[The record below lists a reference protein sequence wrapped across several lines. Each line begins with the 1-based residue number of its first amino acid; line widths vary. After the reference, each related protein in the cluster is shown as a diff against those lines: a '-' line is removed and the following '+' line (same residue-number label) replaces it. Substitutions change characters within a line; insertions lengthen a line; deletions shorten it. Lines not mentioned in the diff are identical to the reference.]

1 MKDNMTEYEK
11 YTAQNRLAWDE
22 IAEIRQ
28 KKWQSAEFFATGG
41 CLLSNRILAAAGDVR
56 GSKLCHLQCAT
67 GEDTL
72 SWTNKGAIATGVD
85 ISPKQI
91 ELAEKKAEA
100 AGLSVRFV
108 ASDIY
113 GLPQDLLAESFD
125 IVFTGGGSVV
135 WLPDLKRWAQTIAR
149 LLKPSG
155 RLILDEE
162 HPLAG
167 CIEIEGG
174 NIKIVDDYFGR
185 KPAVYTGWSHFSGA
199 EDTVEKKYEF
209 SWPLG
214 DIVTSLAQAGLRI
227 ELLEETPS
235 QAEWRFGDKLP
246 EVARIPGAYLLV
258 ATKDRTTEH
267 DAEGDAEDRAP

>member
-1 MKDNMTEYEK
+1 MEDNMTNFEK
-11 YTAQNRLAWDE
+11 YTAQNRIAWDE

-28 KKWQSAEFFATGG
+28 KRMHAAEFFAAGG
-41 CLLSNRILAAAGDVR
+41 CLLSDRILAAAGDIR
-56 GSKLCHLQCAT
+56 GSRLCHLQCAT

-72 SWTNKGAIATGVD
+72 SWANKGAIAAGID
-85 ISPKQI
+85 ISPRQI
-91 ELAEKKAEA
+91 KLAKKKAEA
-100 AGLSVRFV
+100 AGMSVRFIT
-108 ASDIY
+108 SDIY
-113 GLPQDLLAESFD
+113 SLPQALFDESFD

-185 KPAVYTGWSHFSGA
+185 KPSASTGWFHFSGA
-199 EDTVEKKYEF
+199 ENAVEKKYEF

-214 DIVTSLAQAGLRI
+214 DIVTSLARAGLRI
-227 ELLEETPS
+227 EMLEETPS
-235 QAEWRFGDKLP
+235 KAEWRFGDELR
-246 EVARIPGAYLLV
+246 EVARLPGNYLLV
-258 ATKDRTTEH
+258 ATKDKFAEH
-267 DAEGDAEDRAP
+267 NAEGGAQDRTP